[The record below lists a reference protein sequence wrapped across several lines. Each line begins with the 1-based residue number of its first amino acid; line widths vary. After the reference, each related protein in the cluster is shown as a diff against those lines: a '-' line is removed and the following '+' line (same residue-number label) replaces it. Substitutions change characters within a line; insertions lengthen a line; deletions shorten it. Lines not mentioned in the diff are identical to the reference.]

1 VTPPESFSA
10 GGATQVDRWWEEFG
24 DAGLTGLI
32 DSALQGNLS
41 LQAAW
46 ARLDRA
52 RAVARQA
59 GADLLPQVSARAN
72 ASRTRSV
79 VEGFFPPG
87 DYVDRRNQYLLAL
100 GVDYE
105 VDLWRRIR
113 TQADAA
119 AAEARATRQDVEA
132 AAVSLAAAVGQTW
145 FALAEQMAQQDL
157 LAEQFKVSQTFLDLA
172 ELRFGQG
179 QGSALD
185 VYQQRTQLAAVRGQ
199 IPLVT
204 AQIAVLKH
212 QLAALAGQTPR
223 SETPQ
228 PAAALPQMP
237 DLPATG
243 LPAELLQRRP
253 DVQAAYSRLAAADGR
268 TAVAA
273 AALLPSLRLGGRAG
287 YQWGELHDLF
297 ENGMW
302 SIAGGLTAPIFQGGR
317 LRADVDR
324 ARAEAMQRLREYEQT
339 MLTAFREVEDALVQ
353 EEQQRAF
360 LSSLQEQVQLSEA
373 TLEQA
378 QLRYKNGLN
387 DYLPVLTALQSLQ
400 ELQRQRLTARRE
412 LIRFRIRLYE
422 ALGGSWPAVMKRM
435 AAKVVR

>member
-1 VTPPESFSA
+1 
-10 GGATQVDRWWEEFG
+10 
-24 DAGLTGLI
+24 
-32 DSALQGNLS
+32 
-41 LQAAW
+41 
-46 ARLDRA
+46 
-52 RAVARQA
+52 
-59 GADLLPQVSARAN
+59 
-72 ASRTRSV
+72 
-79 VEGFFPPG
+79 
-87 DYVDRRNQYLLAL
+87 
-100 GVDYE
+100 
-105 VDLWRRIR
+105 
-113 TQADAA
+113 
-119 AAEARATRQDVEA
+119 
-132 AAVSLAAAVGQTW
+132 
-145 FALAEQMAQQDL
+145 
-157 LAEQFKVSQTFLDLA
+157 
-172 ELRFGQG
+172 
-179 QGSALD
+179 
-185 VYQQRTQLAAVRGQ
+185 
-199 IPLVT
+199 
-204 AQIAVLKH
+204 
-212 QLAALAGQTPR
+212 
-223 SETPQ
+223 
-228 PAAALPQMP
+228 
-237 DLPATG
+237 
-243 LPAELLQRRP
+243 LLQRRP